1 MDALPPYLGGKRRLS
16 PLIFAA
22 LSDTLPRSKWHGA
35 RFADPFCGGG
45 AVALH
50 AKARGFE
57 VIASD
62 IALRAVIPAR
72 ALVAN
77 SHVRLHRGDIVAL
90 LPEPDYDYAR
100 VASEHAPGRLPVRT
114 AEWIDRAIARAR
126 ERPEPIR
133 SLLLL
138 VIIKLVLRLQPMS
151 VLDASDAGAAA
162 VGDFDRVSPRRLGHY
177 LRARERF
184 TADAVW
190 RVAQRVNAGV
200 LGGRGSA
207 SQSDAVEAIASSEAD
222 VLYLDPPYPRTTG
235 YTQTYALL
243 DELLGDD
250 RLPRATPRLE
260 TLLEAS
266 EHIPR
271 LVLSYG
277 GPTAS
282 LAELTDLV
290 GRFRTVRQA
299 IEIPYPH
306 LRSVARKE
314 KSRDNR
320 EYLIVATV

>member
-16 PLIFAA
+16 SLIFAA

-35 RFADPFCGGG
+35 RLADPFCGGG

-77 SHVRLHRGDIVAL
+77 SHTKLHRSDIVAL
-90 LPEPDYDYAR
+90 FLEPDCDYPR
-100 VASEHAPGRLPVRT
+100 VASELAPGRLPVRA

-126 ERPEPIR
+126 DRPEPIC

-151 VLDASDAGAAA
+151 VLDASDAGSAAA
-162 VGDFDRVSPRRLGHY
+162 GDFDRVSPRRLGHY

-190 RVAQRVNAGV
+190 RVAQRVNAGIF
-200 LGGRGSA
+200 GGRGSA
-207 SQSDAVEAIASSEAD
+207 SQKDAGEAIASTRAE

-235 YTQTYALL
+235 YTHTYALL
-243 DELLGDD
+243 DELLDDD
-250 RLPRATPRLE
+250 RLLRATPGLE
-260 TLLEAS
+260 MLLEAS
-266 EHIPR
+266 VHIPT

-282 LAELTDLV
+282 LAELSGLV
-290 GRFRTVRQA
+290 GRFRTVRRA
-299 IEIPYPH
+299 MEIPYPH